1 MARNLAEKMRR
12 DKLNT
17 HINELSTLVPM
28 TAGSSK
34 KMDKTSILRL
44 SATYIRMNKSKF
56 YYFLCLYV
64 IIIIIIIVY
73 SFVVVII
80 NAVCFIFPAL
90 KPDKS
95 WQLLPKELKT
105 VNLSQYL
112 MEVSVSSFS
121 LGEGGAKGEK
131 EGGDFVRNEFELSFD
146 IFRED

>member
-56 YYFLCLYV
+56 YYVLCLYV
-64 IIIIIIIVY
+64 IIIIIIIIY

-121 LGEGGAKGEK
+121 LGEGGGE
-131 EGGDFVRNEFELSFD
+131 G
-146 IFRED
+146 